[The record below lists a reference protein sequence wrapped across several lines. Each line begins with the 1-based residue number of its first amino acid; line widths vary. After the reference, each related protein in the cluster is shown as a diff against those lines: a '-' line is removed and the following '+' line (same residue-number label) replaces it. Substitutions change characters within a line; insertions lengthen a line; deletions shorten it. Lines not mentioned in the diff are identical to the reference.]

1 MLLLLIFPILAAGFF
16 ACHIHPVH
24 SYKLHRYEGQYLYLK
39 SAEMGLKCFALAFLI
54 CLCIYLFV
62 PSSLKLGCFDIPT
75 SIPRLL
81 ADTFYNAGI
90 INNKEAL
97 KLSWFFILSTSTFAA
112 AYIIKGWALISLR
125 QRYGEWNTKIYVI
138 GSILEDSPLDNL
150 LFNLSL
156 HKDKYGMFTMTNNKV
171 YVGKVINLGEPT
183 ETDGMN
189 QGISIMPLLSGYRD
203 KDTLK
208 IKFTTDYKDGGS
220 DIYLALRQDAILS
233 VSEFSFDA
241 YMKWNPKKKS
251 FQKSLVAYFQKL
263 LD

>member
-1 MLLLLIFPILAAGFF
+1 MLLLIFSVLAAGFV
-16 ACHIHPVH
+16 ACHIHPIH

-39 SAEMGLKCFALAFLI
+39 SAEMGLKCFALAFVI
-54 CLCIYLFV
+54 CLCIYHFF
-62 PSSLKLGCFDIPT
+62 PSSIKLCYSNIPI
-75 SIPRLL
+75 SISQFL
-81 ADTFYNAGI
+81 ADTFLSAGA

-97 KLSWFFILSTSTFAA
+97 KLSWFLIISIATFVA
-112 AYIIKGWALISLR
+112 AYLIKAWALISLR
-125 QRYGEWNTKIYVI
+125 LRYGEWNTKIYVI

-156 HKDKYGMFTMTNNKV
+156 CKDKYGMFTMSNNKV
-171 YVGKVINLGEPT
+171 YVGKVIDLGEPT

-208 IKFTTDYKDGGS
+208 VKFTTDYNDVDS
-220 DIYLALRQDAILS
+220 NIYLTLRQDSILS

-241 YMKWNPKKKS
+241 YTKWNPIFLKRKIS
-251 FQKSLVAYFQKL
+251 EFQKIFG
-263 LD
+263 